1 MEVIDI
7 GFDNLETIDMNNI
20 GSSNNKNV
28 NFGPG
33 IELLMNNNKRSA
45 SQNINIELG
54 DLDTL
59 ENELNELSGTTK
71 KTVNSSST
79 SNDSTTKSFTNF
91 ASDLFGL
98 GSSSEPQTNNFVNI
112 DNLDTN
118 DSNVG
123 HATAESIGNTKT
135 WDGFGKINEIPLPS
149 ESGGGRM
156 NDREKRR
163 KKRLMIKKLEEWYAR
178 GLIKTT
184 SNFTMDSN
192 YEEF

>member
-59 ENELNELSGTTK
+59 
-71 KTVNSSST
+71 
-79 SNDSTTKSFTNF
+79 
-91 ASDLFGL
+91 
-98 GSSSEPQTNNFVNI
+98 
-112 DNLDTN
+112 
-118 DSNVG
+118 
-123 HATAESIGNTKT
+123 
-135 WDGFGKINEIPLPS
+135 
-149 ESGGGRM
+149 
-156 NDREKRR
+156 
-163 KKRLMIKKLEEWYAR
+163 
-178 GLIKTT
+178 
-184 SNFTMDSN
+184 
-192 YEEF
+192 